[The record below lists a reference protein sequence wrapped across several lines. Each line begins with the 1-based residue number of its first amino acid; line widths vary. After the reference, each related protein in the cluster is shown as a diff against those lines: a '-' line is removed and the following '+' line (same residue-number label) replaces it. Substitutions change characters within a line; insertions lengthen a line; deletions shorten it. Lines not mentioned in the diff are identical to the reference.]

1 MSGLR
6 DRLWLWGHEAGSH
19 DGRFGLPR
27 TSRITPVEAAQYM
40 GLRNLVMVTFAD
52 KPLPPY
58 DQHLIAMRPL
68 RHVVWSI
75 VGDSSSKRHDK
86 RSDVEAVTALARR
99 FPNLVG
105 GIMDDLFVPPRKG
118 SPPARYDVAAISRFR
133 EALHRGVLPLDLW
146 VVVYA
151 HQLGWPV
158 QEHLAESDVVT
169 FWTWEAKDVVDLET
183 NFSRLEKLAPAPRKM
198 LGCYLWDYGAQKPMP
213 LRLLQRQCGTG
224 LEWLEK
230 GRVDGL
236 IFLGSNVC
244 DLELDTV
251 EWTRQWIAGVPA

>member
-1 MSGLR
+1 
-6 DRLWLWGHEAGSH
+6 
-19 DGRFGLPR
+19 
-27 TSRITPVEAAQYM
+27 M

-68 RHVVWSI
+68 HNVVWSI

-86 RSDVEAVTALARR
+86 QSDLDAVVALAPR

-105 GIMDDLFVPPRKG
+105 GIMDDFFVPPREG
-118 SPPARYDVAAISRFR
+118 APPARYDVAAVSRFR
-133 EALHRGVLPLDLW
+133 EALHRGAVPLDLW

-158 QEHLAESDVVT
+158 REHLAECDVVT
-169 FWTWEAKDVVDLET
+169 FWTWEAKDLVDLERSF
-183 NFSRLEKLAPAPRKM
+183 NRLEKLAPAPRKV
-198 LGCYLWDYGAQKPMP
+198 LGCYMWDYGAQKPMP
-213 LRLLQRQCGTG
+213 LQSLQRQCEMG
-224 LEWLEK
+224 LKWLEQ

-236 IFLGSNVC
+236 ILLASNLC

-251 EWTRQWIAGVPA
+251 EWARQWIAGVPG